1 MIRVLSEDT
10 INKIAAGEVIENP
23 ASVIKELIDNSLDAG
38 ATHISVE
45 IKGGGFQLIRVSDDG
60 CGMGS
65 DDAVLCFE
73 RHATSKIADI
83 EDLTTLQSMGFRG
96 EALASIASIS
106 RVTLTTAQEEG
117 FQVEVEGGKVLSILP
132 ASRPR
137 GTTFEIRSLFY
148 NVPARRKFQKSP
160 TAAAAEIHKLLTTMA
175 LAHPERGFTFI
186 ANEETVLNLFP
197 HQAGTFEE
205 KLHQRIKDLF
215 QDNFLANERLI
226 SHEKDDYQLTGYL
239 GGTNA
244 SRLNRT
250 GQYLFVNRRPITS
263 QQVAFA
269 VKEGY
274 GQRLDQDRFPVF
286 VLHLTLPPQ
295 LLDVNV
301 HPQKKEVRF
310 QQGDFLRQYV
320 KQAVIRAFTPDT
332 IDRIEEPRKEFDM
345 QAWESKL
352 LLREE
357 APIEPVLFEAE
368 QVIGLFESYLLLD
381 GSTVNGYG
389 PGILWID
396 LIKAQEI
403 LICSEIEQEKVVSQ
417 GLLLPIPIELPA
429 VEENVK
435 RYGFSLQCSGK
446 QSYLIEAIPP
456 FLDESD
462 AKDAIRM
469 ISESDEPRSVVR
481 FALRRKKR
489 FVLQEALALWKR
501 FKAIGSSEGVTL
513 TGMHEIKSFF
523 K

>member
-1 MIRVLSEDT
+1 MIRILSEET
-10 INKIAAGEVIENP
+10 INQIAAGEVIENP
-23 ASVIKELIDNSLDAG
+23 ASVIKELLDNSLDAG
-38 ATHISVE
+38 ATQLSVE

-60 CGMGS
+60 CGMS
-65 DDAVLCFE
+65 PDDAVLCFE
-73 RHATSKIADI
+73 RHATSKISDI
-83 EDLTTLQSMGFRG
+83 DDLTTLQSMGFRG

-106 RVTLTTAQEEG
+106 RVTLTTAQETGSE
-117 FQVEVEGGKVLSILP
+117 VEVEGGRILSTSP

-160 TAAAAEIHKLLTTMA
+160 TAATAEIHKLVTTMA
-175 LAHPERGFTFI
+175 LAHPERGFKFI
-186 ANEETVLNLFP
+186 SNEETVIDLLP
-197 HQAGTFEE
+197 IHEGAFEE
-205 KLHQRIKDLF
+205 KLKQRIGDLF
-215 QDNFLANERLI
+215 QENYLAKHFSVNQA
-226 SHEKDDYQLTGYL
+226 KDGYQLLGYL
-239 GGTNA
+239 GKP
-244 SRLNRT
+244 SDHRPNRT

-286 VLHLTLPPQ
+286 VLHLTVPPH

-310 QQGDFLRQYV
+310 QQGDFLRQCV
-320 KQAVIRAFTPDT
+320 KQAVAEAFTPDS
-332 IDRIEEPRKEFDM
+332 IAWVQPSRQAFDM

-357 APIEPVLFEAE
+357 APIEPALFETE
-368 QVIGLFESYLLLD
+368 QVVGLFENYLLLD
-381 GSTVNGYG
+381 GSTMEGYG
-389 PGILWID
+389 PGIVWVD
-396 LIKAQEI
+396 LIKAQEV
-403 LICSEIEQEKVVSQ
+403 LICLEIEQDKVVSQ
-417 GLLLPIPIELPA
+417 GLLLPIPIELTS
-429 VEENVK
+429 VEENLT

-446 QSYLIEAIPP
+446 QTYLIEAIPP

-469 ISESDEPRSVVR
+469 ILDSDEPKSVVR

-489 FVLQEALALWKR
+489 FVLQEALALWRRLKT
-501 FKAIGSSEGVTL
+501 IDSPEGITW